1 MPALTIK
8 PGRDKPLRRRHPWIF
23 SGAIEN
29 EPTTLRSGET
39 INIISNHGEFL
50 AQAAYSP
57 HSQIRAR
64 VWTYDQDEKV
74 DVDFFRKRITSA
86 LSLRQKLGLFS
97 PGQKDHPTAACRLI
111 HAESDELPGLIVD
124 RYADSLVIQFLTTGA
139 EFWKEQL
146 VDLLVE
152 LTGIVNVYERSDAD
166 VRQLEGLAPATGPL
180 RGSPSEK
187 ILIHE
192 NGISFSVDITGG
204 HKTGF
209 YLDQRVNRLRV
220 RSYSSN
226 CAVLDCFCYTGGF
239 TLNAITGGAN
249 SVISV
254 DASAESL
261 DQAKN
266 NMILNDLPLDKV
278 EFKQGDVFQLLRK
291 FRDSRKSFD
300 LIILD
305 PPKFAQTASQVEQAA
320 RGYKDINLL
329 AFKLLNPGGILITF
343 SCSGG
348 ITPDLFQKIIAGA
361 ALDAGVNASI
371 IEALSQAGDHP
382 VGLNFPEGAY
392 LKGLVCVKR

>member
-8 PGRDKPLRRRHPWIF
+8 PGRDKSLRRRHPWIF

-29 EPTTLRSGET
+29 EPTNLSSGET
-39 INIISNHGEFL
+39 INIISNLGEFL

-97 PGQKDHPTAACRLI
+97 PGHVDHPLAACRLV

-166 VRQLEGLAPATGPL
+166 VRQLEGLAPTTGIL
-180 RGSPSEK
+180 RGSPTEK
-187 ILIHE
+187 ILITE
-192 NGISFSVDITGG
+192 NGISFSVDIAGG

-209 YLDQRVNRLRV
+209 YLDQRVNRMKV
-220 RSYSSN
+220 RSYSRN

-239 TLNAITGGAN
+239 SLNAITGGAS

-254 DASAESL
+254 DASAEAL

-266 NMILNDLPLDKV
+266 NMILNDLPLEKV
-278 EFKQGDVFQLLRK
+278 EFMQGDVFQLLRK

-348 ITPDLFQKIIAGA
+348 ITPDLFQKIVAGA

>member
-1 MPALTIK
+1 MK
-8 PGRDKPLRRRHPWIF
+8 PGREKSLYRHHPWIF

-29 EPTTLRSGET
+29 EVTNMISGET
-39 INIISNHGEFL
+39 LDIISNQGEFL

-64 VWTYDQDEKV
+64 VWTYDQDEIV
-74 DVDFFRKRITSA
+74 DADFLRKRITSA
-86 LSLRQKLGLFS
+86 LSLRRKMGLFS
-97 PGQKDHPTAACRLI
+97 PGEYDHPLAACRLI

-152 LTGIVNVYERSDAD
+152 LTGIVNVFERSDAE

-180 RGSPSEK
+180 RGSPSDK
-187 ILIHE
+187 ILIDE
-192 NGISFSVDITGG
+192 NGINFSVDITSG

-209 YLDQRVNRLRV
+209 YLDQRINRLRV
-220 RSYSSN
+220 RSFSRN

-239 TLNAITGGAN
+239 TINAITGGAN
-249 SVISV
+249 SVVSV
-254 DASAESL
+254 DASAEAL
-261 DQAKN
+261 GQAEK
-266 NMILNDLPLDKV
+266 NMILNNLPLEKV
-278 EFKQGDVFQLLRK
+278 EFKQGDVFQVLRK

-329 AFKLLNPGGILITF
+329 AFKLLDPGGVLITF

-348 ITPDLFQKIIAGA
+348 INPDLFQKIVSGA
-361 ALDAGVNASI
+361 ALDAGINASI
-371 IEALSQAGDHP
+371 IEILSQAGDHP